1 MASVRMTEALRSKI
15 ESSALKA
22 FDLANPNITTPTT
35 TADAVKKAVENMP
48 QQQYAKR
55 IHKLYKEEFAHLEGK
70 FIVSDEVRR
79 ASVIRGNYETLLLE
93 SYNKP
98 YFGEL
103 SSVVFHWPSPDT
115 PSSRRPHG
123 RSVTITF
130 NTPIEIAVASA
141 KAWSFY
147 GGQLDMAIEQLRVE
161 DQTKIKE
168 SITALYDQRRAQ
180 KDKRT
185 EYGRQIH
192 NLVQTVNTVKQLLEA
207 WPAAES
213 LLPPETTRKMHMQVT
228 RAQKAKQIKEE
239 IKFDSAIANQT
250 ILTARILGAANG
262 S

>member
-1 MASVRMTEALRSKI
+1 MASVRMTDKLRLKI
-15 ESSALKA
+15 EKSALSA
-22 FDLANPNITTPTT
+22 FDLANPKITTPTT

-79 ASVIRGNYETLLLE
+79 EAGIRGAYETLLLE

-98 YFGEL
+98 VFKEI
-103 SSVVFHWPSPDT
+103 SNVVFHWPNPDT
-115 PSSRRPHG
+115 STSSRYS
-123 RSVTITF
+123 RSVSITF
-130 NTPIEIAVASA
+130 STPIEIAVTSA
-141 KAWSFY
+141 RTSQFY
-147 GGQLDMAIEQLRVE
+147 GGQSDMMIEQLRVE

-168 SITALYDQRRAQ
+168 LITALSDQRRAQ

-185 EYGRQIH
+185 EYGRQII
-192 NLVQTVNTVKQLLEA
+192 NLIHTVNTVKQLLEA

-213 LLPPETTRKMHMQVT
+213 LLPPETTRKMHTKVT
-228 RAQKAKQIKEE
+228 RAQKAKQIKKE
-239 IKFDSAIANQT
+239 IKFDSTMANQT
-250 ILTARILGAANG
+250 ILTARILGAAHG

>member
-1 MASVRMTEALRSKI
+1 MASVRMTEVLRSKI
-15 ESSALKA
+15 ERSALGA
-22 FDLANPNITTPTT
+22 FDLANPMITTPTT
-35 TADAVKKAVENMP
+35 TADAVKKAIENMP

-79 ASVIRGNYETLLLE
+79 TSVISGYYETLFLE

-98 YFGEL
+98 IFKEL
-103 SSVVFHWPSPDT
+103 GSVVFHWPHPATSSP
-115 PSSRRPHG
+115 RRG

-130 NTPIEIAVASA
+130 NTPLEIAVASA
-141 KAWSFY
+141 RASQFY
-147 GGQLDMAIEQLRVE
+147 GSQLDMVIEQLRVE

-168 SITALYDQRRAQ
+168 LITALSDQRRAQ

-192 NLVQTVNTVKQLLEA
+192 NLVQTVNTVKQLLDA

-213 LLPPETTRKMHMQVT
+213 LLPSETISKMHVKQT
-228 RAQKAKQIKEE
+228 RAEKAKQIKEE
-239 IKFDSAIANQT
+239 IKFDSTIANQT

>member
-1 MASVRMTEALRSKI
+1 MASVRMTDELRSKI
-15 ESSALKA
+15 ERAALSA
-22 FDLANPNITTPTT
+22 FDLANPKITTPTT

-79 ASVIRGNYETLLLE
+79 EAGIRGAYETLLLE

-98 YFGEL
+98 VFKEI
-103 SSVVFHWPSPDT
+103 SNVVFHWPNSDT
-115 PSSRRPHG
+115 GRYS
-123 RSVTITF
+123 RSVSIAF
-130 NTPIEIAVASA
+130 STPIEIALASTRT
-141 KAWSFY
+141 SQFY
-147 GGQLDMAIEQLRVE
+147 GGQADMMIEQLRVE

-168 SITALYDQRRAQ
+168 LITALSDQRRVQ

-192 NLVQTVNTVKQLLEA
+192 NLLHTVNTAKQLLEA

-213 LLPPETTRKMHMQVT
+213 LLPPETTRKMHTKVT

-239 IKFDSAIANQT
+239 IKFDSTMANQT
-250 ILTARILGAANG
+250 ILTARILGAAHG

>member
-15 ESSALKA
+15 ERSALNA

-35 TADAVKKAVENMP
+35 TADAVKKAIENMP
-48 QQQYAKR
+48 QQQYVRR
-55 IHKLYKEEFAHLEGK
+55 IHKLYKEEFTHLEGK

-79 ASVIRGNYETLLLE
+79 ASVISGYYETLFLE
-93 SYNKP
+93 SHNKP
-98 YFGEL
+98 YFKEL
-103 SSVVFHWPSPDT
+103 SSVVFHWPRPET
-115 PSSRRPHG
+115 PHSRSS

-130 NTPIEIAVASA
+130 NTPIEIALASERA
-141 KAWSFY
+141 SQFY
-147 GGQLDMAIEQLRVE
+147 GGQLDMMIEQLCVE

-168 SITALYDQRRAQ
+168 LITALSDQRQTQ

-185 EYGRQIH
+185 EYRRQIH
-192 NLVQTVNTVKQLLEA
+192 NLLQTVNTVKQLLEA

-213 LLPPETTRKMHMQVT
+213 LLPPETTVKMHTNVT

-239 IKFDSAIANQT
+239 IRFDSTIANQT